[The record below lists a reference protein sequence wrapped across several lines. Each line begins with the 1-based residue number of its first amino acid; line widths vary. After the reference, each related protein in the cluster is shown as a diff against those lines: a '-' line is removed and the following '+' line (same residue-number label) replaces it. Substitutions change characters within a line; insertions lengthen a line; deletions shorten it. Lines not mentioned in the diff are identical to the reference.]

1 MNSNFEYYK
10 IFYYVAKYEN
20 LTKAATVLK
29 TSQPAVTRT
38 IHKLENELGCRLFT
52 RSKTGMQLTP
62 EGRTFYGYVA
72 AGCAQFFKG
81 ENDLSNLISLENGTI
96 YISATETALHCY
108 LFQAME
114 EFNSLYPN
122 VRFKILNNSTTE
134 SVNAVKEG
142 KVDLAFVSANLQVAK
157 PLRMKILRKYHDIL
171 ISGNRFGE
179 LKDDGKEVSLKE
191 LVSYPWISLTAET
204 ITRRFLNEYFEKNSL
219 TFTPDMEL
227 ATTDMILPAVKH
239 NLGLGFMPHEE
250 GHAAAL
256 PLTEIVSKLCTLVE
270 HNPDAFERIVEQSY
284 TTALGS
290 LDEECAFRNEIALLS
305 VSSAVLCWALKL
317 LKQPD
322 SAQTTHEVCQAYI
335 NNCLSEWDSSLDC
348 NAKEILH
355 KALFSASEA
364 GDIRFIRYEEVD
376 SSYDP
381 ERDIVQKKDA
391 FLLKGSLL
399 KSLLHEYA
407 PGYSASDVIS
417 RLQSEHLLSEFS
429 SAKKIRINSGTYV
442 DARLL
447 TLKSSCLTEYEDSD

>member
-81 ENDLSNLISLENGTI
+81 EDDLSNLISLENGTI

-179 LKDDGKEVSLKE
+179 LKDEGKEVSLKE

-227 ATTDMILPAVKH
+227 ATTDMILPAVRH
-239 NLGLGFMPHEE
+239 NLGLGFIPAEFADSE
-250 GHAAAL
+250 LKSGQVFEIKVKEKL
-256 PLTEIVSKLCTLVE
+256 P
-270 HNPDAFERIVEQSY
+270 ERNIILIYDMEYPQS
-284 TTALGS
+284 
-290 LDEECAFRNEIALLS
+290 IA
-305 VSSAVLCWALKL
+305 
-317 LKQPD
+317 
-322 SAQTTHEVCQAYI
+322 
-335 NNCLSEWDSSLDC
+335 
-348 NAKEILH
+348 AKE
-355 KALFSASEA
+355 F
-364 GDIRFIRYEEVD
+364 
-376 SSYDP
+376 
-381 ERDIVQKKDA
+381 QK
-391 FLLKGSLL
+391 FLKE
-399 KSLLHEYA
+399 KEM
-407 PGYSASDVIS
+407 
-417 RLQSEHLLSEFS
+417 
-429 SAKKIRINSGTYV
+429 
-442 DARLL
+442 
-447 TLKSSCLTEYEDSD
+447 

>member
-10 IFYYVAKYEN
+10 VFYYVAKYEN
-20 LTKAATVLK
+20 LTKASSVLK

-38 IHKLENELGCRLFT
+38 IHNLENELGCRLFT
-52 RSKTGMQLTP
+52 RSKSGMKLTP

-157 PLRMKILRKYHDIL
+157 PLRMKILRKYRDIL
-171 ISGNRFGE
+171 IAGMRFEE
-179 LKDDGKEVSLKE
+179 LKAGKEELSLKE

-227 ATTDMILPAVKH
+227 ATTDMILPAVRH
-239 NLGLGFMPHEE
+239 NLGLGFIPAEFADAE
-250 GHAAAL
+250 LKSGQVFEIKVKEKL
-256 PLTEIVSKLCTLVE
+256 P
-270 HNPDAFERIVEQSY
+270 ERNIILIYDMEYPQS
-284 TTALGS
+284 
-290 LDEECAFRNEIALLS
+290 IA
-305 VSSAVLCWALKL
+305 
-317 LKQPD
+317 
-322 SAQTTHEVCQAYI
+322 
-335 NNCLSEWDSSLDC
+335 
-348 NAKEILH
+348 AKE
-355 KALFSASEA
+355 F
-364 GDIRFIRYEEVD
+364 
-376 SSYDP
+376 
-381 ERDIVQKKDA
+381 QK
-391 FLLKGSLL
+391 FLKEKG
-399 KSLLHEYA
+399 
-407 PGYSASDVIS
+407 
-417 RLQSEHLLSEFS
+417 
-429 SAKKIRINSGTYV
+429 N
-442 DARLL
+442 
-447 TLKSSCLTEYEDSD
+447 

>member
-20 LTKAATVLK
+20 LTKAATALK

-38 IHKLENELGCRLFT
+38 IHKLEGELGCRLFT
-52 RSKTGMQLTP
+52 RSKTGMKLTP

-157 PLRMKILRKYHDIL
+157 PLRIKILRKYRDIL
-171 ISGNRFGE
+171 IAGKRFEE
-179 LKDDGKEVSLKE
+179 LKAGKEELSLKE

-204 ITRRFLNEYFEKNSL
+204 ISRRFLNEYFEKNSL

-239 NLGLGFMPHEE
+239 NLGLGFIPAEFADSE
-250 GHAAAL
+250 LKSGQVFEIKVKEKL
-256 PLTEIVSKLCTLVE
+256 P
-270 HNPDAFERIVEQSY
+270 ERNIILIYDMEYPQS
-284 TTALGS
+284 
-290 LDEECAFRNEIALLS
+290 IA
-305 VSSAVLCWALKL
+305 
-317 LKQPD
+317 
-322 SAQTTHEVCQAYI
+322 
-335 NNCLSEWDSSLDC
+335 
-348 NAKEILH
+348 AKE
-355 KALFSASEA
+355 F
-364 GDIRFIRYEEVD
+364 
-376 SSYDP
+376 
-381 ERDIVQKKDA
+381 QK
-391 FLLKGSLL
+391 FLKE
-399 KSLLHEYA
+399 KEM
-407 PGYSASDVIS
+407 
-417 RLQSEHLLSEFS
+417 
-429 SAKKIRINSGTYV
+429 
-442 DARLL
+442 
-447 TLKSSCLTEYEDSD
+447 

>member
-20 LTKAATVLK
+20 LTKAATALK

-38 IHKLENELGCRLFT
+38 IHKLEGELGCRLFT
-52 RSKTGMQLTP
+52 RSKTGMKLTP

-157 PLRMKILRKYHDIL
+157 PLRMKILRKYRDIL
-171 ISGNRFGE
+171 IAGKRFEE
-179 LKDDGKEVSLKE
+179 LKAGKEELSLKE

-204 ITRRFLNEYFEKNSL
+204 ISRRFLNEYFEKNSL

-239 NLGLGFMPHEE
+239 NLVLGFIPAEFADSE
-250 GHAAAL
+250 LKSGQVFEIKVKEKL
-256 PLTEIVSKLCTLVE
+256 P
-270 HNPDAFERIVEQSY
+270 ERNIILIYDMEYPQS
-284 TTALGS
+284 
-290 LDEECAFRNEIALLS
+290 IA
-305 VSSAVLCWALKL
+305 
-317 LKQPD
+317 
-322 SAQTTHEVCQAYI
+322 
-335 NNCLSEWDSSLDC
+335 
-348 NAKEILH
+348 AKE
-355 KALFSASEA
+355 F
-364 GDIRFIRYEEVD
+364 
-376 SSYDP
+376 
-381 ERDIVQKKDA
+381 QK
-391 FLLKGSLL
+391 FLKE
-399 KSLLHEYA
+399 KEM
-407 PGYSASDVIS
+407 
-417 RLQSEHLLSEFS
+417 
-429 SAKKIRINSGTYV
+429 
-442 DARLL
+442 
-447 TLKSSCLTEYEDSD
+447 

>member
-38 IHKLENELGCRLFT
+38 KHKLENELGCRLFT

-239 NLGLGFMPHEE
+239 NLGLGFIPAEFADSE
-250 GHAAAL
+250 LKSGQVFEIKVKEKL
-256 PLTEIVSKLCTLVE
+256 P
-270 HNPDAFERIVEQSY
+270 ERNIILIYDMEYPQS
-284 TTALGS
+284 
-290 LDEECAFRNEIALLS
+290 IA
-305 VSSAVLCWALKL
+305 
-317 LKQPD
+317 
-322 SAQTTHEVCQAYI
+322 
-335 NNCLSEWDSSLDC
+335 
-348 NAKEILH
+348 AKE
-355 KALFSASEA
+355 F
-364 GDIRFIRYEEVD
+364 
-376 SSYDP
+376 
-381 ERDIVQKKDA
+381 QK
-391 FLLKGSLL
+391 FLKE
-399 KSLLHEYA
+399 KEM
-407 PGYSASDVIS
+407 
-417 RLQSEHLLSEFS
+417 
-429 SAKKIRINSGTYV
+429 
-442 DARLL
+442 
-447 TLKSSCLTEYEDSD
+447 

>member
-20 LTKAATVLK
+20 LTKAATALK

-38 IHKLENELGCRLFT
+38 IHKLEGELGCRLFT
-52 RSKTGMQLTP
+52 RSKTGMKLTP

-157 PLRMKILRKYHDIL
+157 PLRMKILRKYRDIL
-171 ISGNRFGE
+171 IAGMRFEE
-179 LKDDGKEVSLKE
+179 LKAGKEELSLKE

-204 ITRRFLNEYFEKNSL
+204 ITRRFLNEYFEKNGL

-227 ATTDMILPAVKH
+227 ATTDMILPAVRH
-239 NLGLGFMPHEE
+239 NLGLGFIPAEFADAE
-250 GHAAAL
+250 LKSGQVFEIKVKEKL
-256 PLTEIVSKLCTLVE
+256 P
-270 HNPDAFERIVEQSY
+270 ERNIILIYDMEYPQS
-284 TTALGS
+284 
-290 LDEECAFRNEIALLS
+290 IA
-305 VSSAVLCWALKL
+305 
-317 LKQPD
+317 
-322 SAQTTHEVCQAYI
+322 
-335 NNCLSEWDSSLDC
+335 
-348 NAKEILH
+348 AKE
-355 KALFSASEA
+355 F
-364 GDIRFIRYEEVD
+364 
-376 SSYDP
+376 
-381 ERDIVQKKDA
+381 QK
-391 FLLKGSLL
+391 FLKEKG
-399 KSLLHEYA
+399 
-407 PGYSASDVIS
+407 
-417 RLQSEHLLSEFS
+417 
-429 SAKKIRINSGTYV
+429 N
-442 DARLL
+442 
-447 TLKSSCLTEYEDSD
+447 

>member
-20 LTKAATVLK
+20 LTKAATALK

-38 IHKLENELGCRLFT
+38 IHKLEGELGCRLFT
-52 RSKTGMQLTP
+52 RSKTGMKLTP

-157 PLRMKILRKYHDIL
+157 PLRMKILRKYRDIL
-171 ISGNRFGE
+171 IAGKRFEE
-179 LKDDGKEVSLKE
+179 LKAGKEELSLKE

-204 ITRRFLNEYFEKNSL
+204 ISRRFLNEYFEKNSL

-227 ATTDMILPAVKH
+227 ATTDMILPAVRH
-239 NLGLGFMPHEE
+239 NLGLGFIPAEFADAE
-250 GHAAAL
+250 LKSGQVFEIKVKEKL
-256 PLTEIVSKLCTLVE
+256 P
-270 HNPDAFERIVEQSY
+270 ERNIILIYDMEYPQS
-284 TTALGS
+284 
-290 LDEECAFRNEIALLS
+290 IA
-305 VSSAVLCWALKL
+305 
-317 LKQPD
+317 
-322 SAQTTHEVCQAYI
+322 
-335 NNCLSEWDSSLDC
+335 
-348 NAKEILH
+348 AKE
-355 KALFSASEA
+355 F
-364 GDIRFIRYEEVD
+364 
-376 SSYDP
+376 
-381 ERDIVQKKDA
+381 QK
-391 FLLKGSLL
+391 FLKEKG
-399 KSLLHEYA
+399 
-407 PGYSASDVIS
+407 
-417 RLQSEHLLSEFS
+417 
-429 SAKKIRINSGTYV
+429 N
-442 DARLL
+442 
-447 TLKSSCLTEYEDSD
+447 